1 MSLPLAPSADLLAPA
16 ASPGPV
22 SAAVAA
28 YGAGAAKIHATA
40 QAFEASFLQSVL
52 GSMFAGDSQQA
63 SSFGGGEAEGQ
74 FRSFLTEAIAKGVTR
89 RGGIGLAP
97 VIERELLK
105 LQGAAQSQPAGGAG
119 APGDRPPSPGTSA

>member
-1 MSLPLAPSADLLAPA
+1 MSVALAASADLLAPA
-16 ASPGPV
+16 PSPGPA
-22 SAAVAA
+22 SAAAAA
-28 YGAGAAKIHATA
+28 YGAGAAKIHKTA

-52 GSMFAGDSQQA
+52 GSLFDGDSQQA

-97 VIERELLK
+97 TIERELLK
-105 LQGAAQSQPAGGAG
+105 LQGAHAA
-119 APGDRPPSPGTSA
+119 